1 MFHTSSDIKRVET
14 KQTKDIGE
22 HFQQQTV
29 QVTKVIVKMSVSMD
43 AGLPFGPYN
52 PSCKVLN
59 GRPAHILLFHTESR
73 LKFFSET
80 VVMLLKK
87 AEIQA
92 ENKVHS
98 MNEYDRHTVNNF
110 LSAKM
115 VALLR
120 KFK

>member
-1 MFHTSSDIKRVET
+1 MFHTSSDIKKVDT
-14 KQTKDIGE
+14 KQTKDICE
-22 HFQQQTV
+22 HFRQQTV
-29 QVTKVIVKMSVSMD
+29 QVTKVIVKISICMG

-92 ENKVHS
+92 EKQGAQY
-98 MNEYDRHTVNNF
+98 E
-110 LSAKM
+110 
-115 VALLR
+115 
-120 KFK
+120 